1 MSAVIAWQRPSLITL
16 LASIFG
22 VLALTFLSMPAWPS
36 VKEPISVGIVADNK
50 PYTSMAGRTAS
61 GFSIDIVREV
71 ASQSGLDIE
80 FRAGSWPEVFG
91 AFQRGDID
99 VIEGISYNDGRARTI
114 QFTEPY
120 HIRQMHLMHDPANP
134 LKDIDSPGSLSDYR
148 IGVVRDAY
156 FRDALETAGL
166 SLVTYDSIPGL
177 VRALAFGWV
186 DGIIGPE
193 LTLNYYANEAGF
205 RFLEIAGPAPL
216 GEWSKEDFRLGVLKS
231 NDELFDV
238 VSSGLAAIP
247 DERIEELFKRWQE
260 YGGTSIAE
268 SSGFTLSDAH
278 QHYISEVGPVRVGF
292 MSDYAPFS
300 FHDADALQG
309 LSVDVLNRISDLTGL
324 QIVPVPGQWSELYP
338 RFMDRDI
345 DIMANISK
353 TDEREAF
360 IRFTRPYHIIPNVAF
375 TLDKNLAFKSPADLQ
390 GLKVAIGSG
399 I

>member
-134 LKDIDSPGSLSDYR
+134 LKDIDSPGSLNDYR
-148 IGVVRDAY
+148 IGWPRTIGRMVER
-156 FRDALETAGL
+156 RL
-166 SLVTYDSIPGL
+166 STWRS
-177 VRALAFGWV
+177 
-186 DGIIGPE
+186 
-193 LTLNYYANEAGF
+193 
-205 RFLEIAGPAPL
+205 EI
-216 GEWSKEDFRLGVLKS
+216 
-231 NDELFDV
+231 
-238 VSSGLAAIP
+238 
-247 DERIEELFKRWQE
+247 KR
-260 YGGTSIAE
+260 
-268 SSGFTLSDAH
+268 
-278 QHYISEVGPVRVGF
+278 
-292 MSDYAPFS
+292 
-300 FHDADALQG
+300 
-309 LSVDVLNRISDLTGL
+309 
-324 QIVPVPGQWSELYP
+324 
-338 RFMDRDI
+338 
-345 DIMANISK
+345 
-353 TDEREAF
+353 
-360 IRFTRPYHIIPNVAF
+360 
-375 TLDKNLAFKSPADLQ
+375 
-390 GLKVAIGSG
+390 
-399 I
+399 